1 MWFGGQA
8 GMYSEDTCSRGPSGR
23 LGDTVLCRSS
33 LASGASCLSGTAESA
48 GQAAFRVLLAGLSG
62 GQEPRGAAYVP
73 ERVLA
78 FGGLQPVDVE
88 GPVQVVGLVLE
99 TLGHQIGALHGDR
112 LVAQV
117 HSRHRGAPCPFGGI
131 PELGDGQASL
141 VTVLELLGQF
151 CDLGVDHVADPTVDV

>member
-1 MWFGGQA
+1 
-8 GMYSEDTCSRGPSGR
+8 MYSEDTRNGGPPGR
-23 LGDTVLCRSS
+23 PGGYALWCSS
-33 LASGASCLSGTAESA
+33 LASGAPCLSETAESA

-62 GQEPRGAAYVP
+62 GQEPVGAAYVP

-99 TLGHQIGALHGDR
+99 TLGHQVGALHGDR

-117 HSRHRGAPCPFGGI
+117 HPRHRGAPCPLGGI
-131 PELGDGQASL
+131 PEL
-141 VTVLELLGQF
+141 
-151 CDLGVDHVADPTVDV
+151 